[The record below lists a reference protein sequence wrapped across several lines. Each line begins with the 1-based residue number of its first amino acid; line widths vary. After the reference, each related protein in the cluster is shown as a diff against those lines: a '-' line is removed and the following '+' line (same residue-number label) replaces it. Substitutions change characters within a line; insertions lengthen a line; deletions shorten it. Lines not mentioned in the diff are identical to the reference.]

1 MTNGNVKK
9 DAREEIVFDG
19 MFWIDKNGVK
29 RRYVNPLYD
38 EGFKILFGSE
48 GNEEL
53 LIDLLNKV
61 LPGREIRTLKHCNTE
76 HHGMTESDGNAIFDV
91 YCEDVDGVRFL
102 VEMQN
107 WSQHYFNKRAVY
119 YSSFAIQDQ
128 AAKEKRH
135 QLKTLGKDKWDYNFA
150 PVYLVC
156 LLTFN
161 MKRSLPGF
169 AKVKEDDY
177 ISIYKYTDVETN
189 ELLGDGTTLIFI
201 ELKKFCK
208 NLQECRSEKEK
219 WMCSLKSMGDQLEM
233 PEELAGTIL
242 ETAYEK
248 AALAAMPP
256 ELRTIYISKAMS
268 RNDELNSRAEMIE
281 DALKEGYAKGRD
293 EGLAEGVIKGKE
305 EGREEGLAE
314 GREKGMAEGKSA
326 EKLENARKMKE
337 LGIDIETIMQVTG
350 LDRTAVG
357 NL

>member
-1 MTNGNVKK
+1 MTNKNVKLVSEK
-9 DAREEIVFDG
+9 DIVFDG
-19 MFWIDKNGVK
+19 KFWIDRNGVK
-29 RRYVNPLYD
+29 HRYVNPLLD

-48 GNEEL
+48 GNEDL
-53 LIDLLNKV
+53 LIALLNRV
-61 LPGREIRTLKHCNTE
+61 LPGAEIRNLKYCNTE

-135 QLKTLGKDKWDYNFA
+135 QLKTLRKDKWDYNFA

-156 LLTFN
+156 FLTFN
-161 MKRSLPGF
+161 MKRSLPELR
-169 AKVKEDDY
+169 KVKEDDY

-189 ELLGDGTTLIFI
+189 ELLEDGTTLIFI
-201 ELKKFCK
+201 ELKKFSK
-208 NLQECRSEKEK
+208 SLKECGTEKDR
-219 WMCSLKSMGDQLEM
+219 WICSLKSMGEQLEM
-233 PEELAGTIL
+233 PQELSGTIL
-242 ETAYEK
+242 QTLYDK
-248 AALAAMPP
+248 AALAAMSQ
-256 ELRTIYISKAMS
+256 EQRMNYISKTMS

-281 DALKEGYAKGRD
+281 DALQEGYAKGRD
-293 EGLAEGVIKGKE
+293 EGLAEG
-305 EGREEGLAE
+305 REEGLAE
-314 GREKGMAEGKSA
+314 GRATA
-326 EKLENARKMKE
+326 ILENARKMKE
-337 LGIDIETIMQVTG
+337 LGIDAETIMQVTG

>member
-1 MTNGNVKK
+1 MTNANVKLVSDK
-9 DAREEIVFDG
+9 DIVFDG
-19 MFWIDKNGVK
+19 KFWIDKNGVK
-29 RRYVNPLYD
+29 HRYVDPLHD

-48 GNEEL
+48 GNEDL

-61 LPGREIRTLKHCNTE
+61 LPAAEIVSLKYCNTE

-156 LLTFN
+156 FLTFN
-161 MKRSLPGF
+161 MKKSLPNLT
-169 AKVKEDDY
+169 KVKEDDY

-208 NLQECRSEKEK
+208 RLEECCSEKER
-219 WMCSLKSMGDQLEM
+219 WICSLKSMGEQLEM
-233 PEELAGTIL
+233 PQELSGTIL
-242 ETAYEK
+242 QTMYDK

-256 ELRTIYISKAMS
+256 EKRTYYISKTMS

-281 DALKEGYAKGRD
+281 DALQEGYAKGRD
-293 EGLAEGVIKGKE
+293 EGLAEGIIKGKE
-305 EGREEGLAE
+305 EGREEGRAE
-314 GREKGMAEGKSA
+314 GRADAVKRMIASGMQ
-326 EKLENARKMKE
+326 KE
-337 LGIDIETIMQVTG
+337 QVAAILQLSDKEIDTLLVF
-350 LDRTAVG
+350 
-357 NL
+357 